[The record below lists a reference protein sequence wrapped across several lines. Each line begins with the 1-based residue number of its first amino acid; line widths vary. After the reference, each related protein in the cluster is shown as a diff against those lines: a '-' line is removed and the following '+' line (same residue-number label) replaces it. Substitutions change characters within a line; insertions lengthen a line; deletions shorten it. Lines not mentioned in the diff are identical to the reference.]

1 MKILFANNICGYFGG
16 VEQVIVD
23 VARGFQKRGHI
34 CYLAYG
40 VVKRNVEEFRTP
52 FENCLPCKDFG
63 VEPEPADGL
72 TFEAIVK
79 KVQPDVIFF
88 HKITRLPEG
97 LDRLNVRTVR
107 MVHDHDLYCP
117 TGFKYFRRTGRICH
131 CGAGW
136 RCWPDLAF
144 LRRNDQSPIKVSF
157 VSIPNRIRE
166 MRRNHQL
173 DAVLAVSS
181 FIRNGLLSNGFP
193 DERVHIVN
201 PILPAP
207 PGIAQEVPE
216 EPRILFVGQLIRG
229 KGLDLLL
236 RALTKLS
243 CNFSLTV
250 LGTGNSTAKLKVLC
264 HELGLDEKVTFIEWV
279 NHDEMSRYY
288 AEAKVVAAPSRWPEP
303 FTLVGQ
309 ESMRHGRPVVAF
321 KVGGNPD
328 WLEEGITGLLVPEQD
343 IDAFARALERI
354 LTDTALARELGANA
368 YRRVQER
375 FSFDR
380 FLDALEHHLTPP
392 PSAVA
397 SNGE

>member
-23 VARGFQKRGHI
+23 VARGFKERGHT

-40 VVKRNVEEFRTP
+40 VTKRNVDLFSIP
-52 FENCLPCKDFG
+52 FEKCLPCTDFG
-63 VEPEPADGL
+63 VAPPPADGL
-72 TFEAIVK
+72 GFEDLVK
-79 KVQPDVIFF
+79 QVQPDVIFV
-88 HKITRLPEG
+88 HKVTRLPDGFE
-97 LDRLNVRTVR
+97 RLGVRTVR

-131 CGAGW
+131 CAAGW

-144 LRRNDQSPIKVSF
+144 LRRNDQSPLGISF
-157 VSIPNRIRE
+157 VSIPGRIRE
-166 MRRNHQL
+166 MRRNHQM

-207 PGIAQEVPE
+207 LAEAQEVPE
-216 EPRILFVGQLIRG
+216 TPRILFVGQLIRG

-236 RALTKLS
+236 HALKRLT
-243 CNFSLTV
+243 CDFSLTV
-250 LGTGNSTAKLKVLC
+250 LGTGNSAEKLKTLSN
-264 HELGLDEKVTFIEWV
+264 ELGLAEKVTFIEWV
-279 NHDEMSRYY
+279 NHDEMSGYY
-288 AEAKVVAAPSRWPEP
+288 AAAKVVAAPSRWPEP

-321 KVGGNPD
+321 SVGGNPD
-328 WLEEGITGLLVPEQD
+328 WLEDGITGLLVPEQD
-343 IDAFARALERI
+343 IEGYAQALQQL
-354 LTDTALARELGANA
+354 LTDTPLARKLGANA
-368 YRRVQER
+368 HRRVQER

-380 FLDALEHHLTPP
+380 FLDALEHHLTP
-392 PSAVA
+392 V
-397 SNGE
+397 SNGK